1 MHEIYEFNSNSWR
14 VLDVTP
20 DWYIAYYY
28 YGVSLEGNMYW
39 QATYKNF
46 GAEIHDFLICFD
58 FTKEKFGPHL
68 PLPFES
74 SYDVVTLSTFGEE
87 QLAVLVQ
94 PFCSYGMEIWV
105 TNKIEPN
112 AVSWSK
118 FLAIVDMGVLIE
130 PSFLIHKEKQA
141 VVVFDEH
148 GDLVNHR
155 CDIAYIVGENGY
167 FRQMDLG

>member
-1 MHEIYEFNSNSWR
+1 M
-14 VLDVTP
+14 
-20 DWYIAYYY
+20 
-28 YGVSLEGNMYW
+28 
-39 QATYKNF
+39 
-46 GAEIHDFLICFD
+46 
-58 FTKEKFGPHL
+58 
-68 PLPFES
+68 
-74 SYDVVTLSTFGEE
+74 
-87 QLAVLVQ
+87 LVQ

-112 AVSWSK
+112 AVSGSK
-118 FLAIVDMGVLIE
+118 FLAIVDMGVLIIE

-167 FRQMDLG
+167 FRQMDLGEITERQGLLCVCSYVPSSVFF